1 AKQDEEGLLVELNRA
16 LGTLGDEAK
25 EQQLA
30 ALIHRIESMPG
41 CIRDYRE
48 WLKEQ
53 GVDTTGMYPMGRA
66 ESVRSQLAYRVKYRR
81 SWTDKGLGAFF
92 KAMIARMDGIRL
104 FGRRFGEESSQPA
117 EETASTTSTKQTIVN
132 KAKQRVRRLWPEITW
147 NNVPYL
153 QQSSG
158 SPIYHDLP
166 ELKEW

>member
-1 AKQDEEGLLVELNRA
+1 VELNRA

-92 KAMIARMDGIRL
+92 KAMIARYGWDSSFRTS
-104 FGRRFGEESSQPA
+104 FRRRIVAAGGGNGVDDIHQTDDREQGE
-117 EETASTTSTKQTIVN
+117 TTRPPSLAGDHV
-132 KAKQRVRRLWPEITW
+132 E
-147 NNVPYL
+147 
-153 QQSSG
+153 
-158 SPIYHDLP
+158 
-166 ELKEW
+166 